1 MSVSKPPKA
10 NDKVTRFLITVWFA
24 LGRLPLA
31 LYRII
36 STTIAGVLALL
47 LFGLARE
54 RRMVTL
60 TNLSLCFPESSLG
73 QRIRWAFS
81 HIYYYLRTFLD
92 RAWLWS
98 GNEALVR
105 DRVHISNPEAL
116 EILQSGT
123 PTILLAPH
131 FLGLDAA
138 WSRLCLEVDMV
149 TMYSNQKNPVLND
162 FILKG
167 RSKFGDQ
174 LLLSRQQGVRPLLA
188 AMKKG
193 RPLYYLPDMDFGERD
208 SVFVNFFGTK
218 AATVTAV
225 ARLAKMLKAQVVP
238 VITVYSN
245 GRYTIQIH
253 DKLPDFPLDD
263 DTESTQVMNHHIE
276 SWVKD
281 NIPQYLWLH
290 KRFKTRPAGESRIY

>member
-10 NDKVTRFLITVWFA
+10 NDKVTHFLIIVWFA
-24 LGRLPLA
+24 LGRLPMP

-98 GNEALVR
+98 GNEVLVR
-105 DRVHISNPEAL
+105 DRVRISNPEAL
-116 EILQSGT
+116 GVLQHGT
-123 PTILLAPH
+123 PTIFLAPH

-162 FILKG
+162 LILKG

-208 SVFVNFFGTK
+208 SVFVDFFGSK

-225 ARLAKMLKAQVVP
+225 ARLAKLLKAQVVP
-238 VITVYSN
+238 VTTVYSN

>member
-1 MSVSKPPKA
+1 L
-10 NDKVTRFLITVWFA
+10 TQFLISTWFA
-24 LGRLPLA
+24 LARLPFFAYRLVSTLISA
-31 LYRII
+31 L
-36 STTIAGVLALL
+36 LALL
-47 LFGLARE
+47 LFALARE

-60 TNLSLCFPESSLG
+60 TNLSLCFPGSSIF
-73 QRIRWAFS
+73 QRIRWAVV
-81 HIYYYLRTFLD
+81 HIYFYLRTFLD

-98 GNEALVR
+98 GNEKIVR
-105 DRVHISNPEAL
+105 DRVRIDNPERLAL
-116 EILQSGT
+116 LDPAS

-138 WSRLCLEVDMV
+138 WSRLCLETDMV
-149 TMYSNQKNPVLND
+149 TMYSNQKNPVLNSL
-162 FILKG
+162 ILQG
-167 RSKFGDQ
+167 RSRFGDQ
-174 LLLSRQQGVRPLLA
+174 LLLSRQQGVRQLLA

-208 SVFVNFFGTK
+208 SVFVNFFGVK

-225 ARLAKMLKAQVVP
+225 TRLSKLLKAQVVP
-238 VITVYSN
+238 ITTRYGN
-245 GRYTIQIH
+245 GRYSIH
-253 DKLPDFPLDD
+253 IHEPLSNFPLDD
-263 DTESTQVMNHHIE
+263 DTESTQAMNHHIE

>member
-1 MSVSKPPKA
+1 M
-10 NDKVTRFLITVWFA
+10 TQFFITLWFA
-24 LGRLPLA
+24 LGRFPFA
-31 LYRII
+31 VYRAV
-36 STTIAGVLALL
+36 STTLSVILAIL
-47 LFGLARE
+47 LFAFARE
-54 RRMVTL
+54 RRMVAL
-60 TNLSLCFPESSLG
+60 TNLSLCFPSSSVL
-73 QRIRWAFS
+73 QRLRWALA

-105 DRVHISNPEAL
+105 DRVKILNPEAL
-116 EILQSGT
+116 RTLEGEQ
-123 PTILLAPH
+123 PTIFLAPH

-138 WSRLCLEVDMV
+138 WSRLSLEVDMV
-149 TMYSNQKNPVLND
+149 TMYSNQKNPVLNEL
-162 FILKG
+162 ILQG

-174 LLLSRQQGVRPLLA
+174 LLLSRQQGVRPLLS
-188 AMKKG
+188 AMKNG

-208 SVFVNFFGTK
+208 SVFVTFFGVP

-225 ARLAKMLKAQVVP
+225 ARLSRMLKAQVIP
-238 VITVYSN
+238 VTTLYRN
-245 GRYTIQIH
+245 GCYQIRIH
-253 DKLPDFPLDD
+253 EPLPNFPLENDAD
-263 DTESTQVMNHHIE
+263 STQVMNHHIE

>member
-1 MSVSKPPKA
+1 M
-10 NDKVTRFLITVWFA
+10 TQFFITLWFA
-24 LGRLPLA
+24 LGRFPFA
-31 LYRII
+31 MYRAV
-36 STTIAGVLALL
+36 STTLSVILAIL
-47 LFGLARE
+47 LFAFARE
-54 RRMVTL
+54 RRMVAL
-60 TNLSLCFPESSLG
+60 TNLSLCFPSSSVL
-73 QRIRWAFS
+73 QRLQWILA

-105 DRVHISNPEAL
+105 DRVNILNPEAL
-116 EILQSGT
+116 RTLEGNR
-123 PTILLAPH
+123 PTIFLAPH

-149 TMYSNQKNPVLND
+149 TMYSNQKNPVLNEL
-162 FILKG
+162 ILEG

-174 LLLSRQQGVRPLLA
+174 LLLSRQQGVRPLLS
-188 AMKKG
+188 AMKNG

-208 SVFVNFFGTK
+208 SVFVTFFGVP

-225 ARLAKMLKAQVVP
+225 ARLSRMLKAQVIP
-238 VITVYSN
+238 VTTLYRN
-245 GRYTIQIH
+245 GRYQIRIH
-253 DKLPDFPLDD
+253 EPLPNFPLENDAD
-263 DTESTQVMNHHIE
+263 STQVMNHHIE

>member
-10 NDKVTRFLITVWFA
+10 NDKVTRFLIIVWFA
-24 LGRLPLA
+24 LGRLPMP

-98 GNEALVR
+98 GNEVLVR
-105 DRVHISNPEAL
+105 DRVRISNPEAL
-116 EILQSGT
+116 GVLQHGT
-123 PTILLAPH
+123 PTIFLAPH

-162 FILKG
+162 LILKG

-208 SVFVNFFGTK
+208 SVFVDFFGTK

-225 ARLAKMLKAQVVP
+225 ARLAKLLKAQVVP
-238 VITVYSN
+238 VTTVYSN
-245 GRYTIQIH
+245 GRYTIQVH

>member
-1 MSVSKPPKA
+1 M
-10 NDKVTRFLITVWFA
+10 TRFFITVWFA
-24 LGRLPLA
+24 LGRMPFV
-31 LYRII
+31 LYRTV
-36 STTIAGVLALL
+36 STLIAGVLTFL
-47 LFGLARE
+47 LFALACE
-54 RRMVTL
+54 RRRVAL
-60 TNLSLCFPESSLG
+60 TNLSLCFPESSIV
-73 QRIRWAFS
+73 QRVRWAVA

-105 DRVHISNPEAL
+105 DRVHIANPEAL
-116 EILQSGT
+116 KILKNGV
-123 PTILLAPH
+123 PTIFLAPH

-149 TMYSNQKNPVLND
+149 TMYSNQKNPILND
-162 FILKG
+162 LVLHG
-167 RSKFGDQ
+167 RSQYGDQ
-174 LLLSRQQGVRPLLA
+174 LLLSRQQGVRPLLS

-208 SVFVNFFGTK
+208 SVFVTFFGVQ

-225 ARLAKMLKAQVVP
+225 ARLAKMLNAQVVP
-238 VITVYSN
+238 VTTLYSN
-245 GRYTIQIH
+245 GRYTIRIH
-253 DKLPDFPLDD
+253 DKLPDFPLEDD
-263 DTESTQVMNHHIE
+263 VESTQVMNHHIE

-290 KRFKTRPAGESRIY
+290 KRFKTRPVGESRIY